1 MKISKPRVAIFSDLH
16 LGVHS
21 NSSNWH
27 NYAVEWAHWCKD
39 ECKGKISKI
48 RNFNAM
54 NVPCSNLEFGQLRD
68 GASLEVEDEVADKML
83 AMGIV
88 EKINKKTKKAKKGD

>member
-1 MKISKPRVAIFSDLH
+1 MKI
-16 LGVHS
+16 
-21 NSSNWH
+21 
-27 NYAVEWAHWCKD
+27 
-39 ECKGKISKI
+39 KGKISKI

>member
-1 MKISKPRVAIFSDLH
+1 MKIKAKV
-16 LGVHS
+16 
-21 NSSNWH
+21 N
-27 NYAVEWAHWCKD
+27 
-39 ECKGKISKI
+39 KI

-68 GASLEVEDEVADKML
+68 GKSVEVKDEVADKML

-88 EKINKKTKKAKKGD
+88 EKATSKKTKKGDK

>member
-1 MKISKPRVAIFSDLH
+1 MKI
-16 LGVHS
+16 
-21 NSSNWH
+21 
-27 NYAVEWAHWCKD
+27 
-39 ECKGKISKI
+39 KGKISKI

-68 GASLEVEDEVADKML
+68 GASVEVDDEVANKML

-88 EKINKKTKKAKKGD
+88 EKVNTKNKKAKKGD

>member
-1 MKISKPRVAIFSDLH
+1 MKIKA
-16 LGVHS
+16 
-21 NSSNWH
+21 
-27 NYAVEWAHWCKD
+27 
-39 ECKGKISKI
+39 KISKI

-68 GASLEVEDEVADKML
+68 GASVEIDDEVADKML

-88 EKINKKTKKAKKGD
+88 EKVNKKTKKAKKGD